1 MKKSLFVFI
10 ISIVLGGLILTSCG
24 GEKKLS
30 PEEEVRNYGKYFVE
44 KVNANQLDSVKS
56 SYPDIVKADSLIPVQ
71 SDTIMVME
79 SAPGQYDVTLAER
92 ITLKVTRS
100 EDGNIAVTESKGLFA
115 FPSDKIDIAKKTGM
129 VRESMNDKEIIEIIE
144 DSDYFEWLKNEHLNK
159 QGYVIKI
166 TPGKMNIISVPNAEA
181 IIGKMNLTINNLS
194 DRQVSGEAYN
204 IFYKSYECD
213 GGSDDSAET
222 FTITRKHNGID
233 LEPKE
238 NRIITVSIPEAMK
251 FYDFKI
257 KPVNGKEELIK
268 YKYEP
273 TGKEYQEYLD
283 SKK

>member
-1 MKKSLFVFI
+1 MKKIATILMLFVVI
-10 ISIVLGGLILTSCG
+10 GLIVSCG
-24 GEKKLS
+24 KKIT

-44 KVNANQLDSVKS
+44 KVNANQLDSLKLT
-56 SYPDIVKADSLIPVQ
+56 YPDIVKADSIMPIK
-71 SDTIMVME
+71 SDTIIVAE
-79 SAPGQYDVTLAER
+79 IAPGQYDMMLAEG
-92 ITLKVTRS
+92 ITLKVSRS
-100 EDGNIAVTESKGLFA
+100 DDGHISVIESKGLFA
-115 FPSDKIDIAKKTGM
+115 FPIDKVNIAKKTGM

-144 DSDYFEWLKNEHLNK
+144 DSDYFEWLKNKYLSMV
-159 QGYVIKI
+159 GYVIKV
-166 TPGKMNIISVPNAEA
+166 TPGKMNIVSVPNAEA

-222 FTITRKHNGID
+222 FTITRKLNGID
-233 LEPKE
+233 LGPNE
-238 NRIITVSIPEAMK
+238 NRIIKVSIPEAMK

-257 KPVNGKEELIK
+257 KPVDGKEELIK
-268 YKYEP
+268 YQYEP